1 MISMDNREDGKIR
14 PLFEMGTETP
24 APPEQIQEIENRIEE
39 GKRVVKRLTAIYK
52 DHQQAA
58 IPLKIKLGHSDL
70 RLVIDALKKHAKG
83 EDASPVAGAR
93 DEIHG
98 YCLNRLFEE
107 LVVEPSNILFTT
119 KTGPDTIRYDAMN
132 PTFWTEC
139 LDLLESS
146 ICSEKE

>member
-1 MISMDNREDGKIR
+1 M
-14 PLFEMGTETP
+14 
-24 APPEQIQEIENRIEE
+24 
-39 GKRVVKRLTAIYK
+39 
-52 DHQQAA
+52 
-58 IPLKIKLGHSDL
+58 
-70 RLVIDALKKHAKG
+70 VIDALKKHAKG

-132 PTFWTEC
+132 PTFGPNAWTYWRAQFVQRKN
-139 LDLLESS
+139 DP
-146 ICSEKE
+146 K